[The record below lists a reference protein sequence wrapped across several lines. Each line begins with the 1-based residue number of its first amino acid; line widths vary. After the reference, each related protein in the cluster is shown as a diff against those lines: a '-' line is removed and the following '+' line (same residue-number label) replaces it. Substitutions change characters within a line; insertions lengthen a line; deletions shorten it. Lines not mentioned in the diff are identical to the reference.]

1 MVLRR
6 RGVEGSSFVVMF
18 WMWVS
23 SIVGSEVPKTECAY
37 DKMFKLLDR
46 GGCGFLLHCGP
57 KTRQE
62 GDIVQGR
69 RSGGKGAGLHKVV
82 RMVKEKV

>member
-6 RGVEGSSFVVMF
+6 RDVKRSSLF

-23 SIVGSEVPKTECAY
+23 SIVGSEVPKTECAC

-57 KTRQE
+57 KTRRE
-62 GDIVQGR
+62 GDIVQRR
-69 RSGGKGAGLHKVV
+69 RSGGLGLNKVV
-82 RMVKEKV
+82 RRLKEKV